1 MRLYSKTNPHSKLFL
16 LSFNLGG
23 KLIPGKK
30 LCLECLSKINE
41 KLIYEGEEE
50 QESLGL
56 LTNSEGLVPDSGELF
71 EPGSQVDADIVNNIF
86 SLAGMSPLKSEN
98 KANKRRNAEEKEN
111 SNINAN
117 LNLVICEHYNKNIS
131 IEKKTKW
138 GIVSPPPARKIL
150 RSSWSK
156 KIIFTYMKKKLL
168 YSFVRRDHIR

>member
-131 IEKKTKW
+131 IKKRKKM
-138 GIVSPPPARKIL
+138 GNCFPPPRAENFTFVMV
-150 RSSWSK
+150 K
-156 KIIFTYMKKKLL
+156 KNYIYIHEEKTTLF
-168 YSFVRRDHIR
+168 ICP